1 MRFFQIEDSVKVSA
15 KASALFAMLDT
26 LGMYVVYVIAH
37 VYVGVLLCLRA
48 RVRVREFFGLSVC
61 VPVLSGYKT

>member
-26 LGMYVVYVIAH
+26 LGMYVEYVIAH
-37 VYVGVLLCLRA
+37 VYVGSFVVFARA
-48 RVRVREFFGLSVC
+48 CARA
-61 VPVLSGYKT
+61 